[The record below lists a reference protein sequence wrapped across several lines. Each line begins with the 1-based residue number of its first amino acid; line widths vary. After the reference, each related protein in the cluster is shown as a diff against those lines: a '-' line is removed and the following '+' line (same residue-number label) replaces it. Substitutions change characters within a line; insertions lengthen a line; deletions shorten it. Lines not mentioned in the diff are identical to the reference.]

1 MPKRVA
7 VIDLGS
13 NSMRLAIFER
23 TSRFGFY
30 ILAEHKLKIRLANGA
45 YENGGMLQ
53 MSAMQ
58 NALEAF
64 LEFKSLIKSYRA
76 NRVLCVGTSALRD
89 APNKNVFIN
98 MVKKAANIS
107 IRVIDGTSEANFGAI
122 AALNLLAN
130 FTDATTLDI
139 GGGSSELACIK
150 NKKIVDKISL
160 NIGTVRLKEL
170 FFDKR
175 DLSGLE
181 DFIKELIDKIP
192 ADFKNENLIAI
203 GGSGRALSN
212 AIMNLQEYPLKIVHN
227 FIYDYN
233 TYRNFMSQIIRSKA
247 IDLNRFPIKKERY
260 DTIREGVFIFRQIAD
275 FLGAKKIITS
285 GAGVREGVFLS
296 SILGRGTRLPE
307 NFNPSLKSLQDR
319 FSVKNS
325 NNIAK
330 YAKNLFEILSPLH
343 KLEEKYKYLLTNA
356 AKICEIGLKVGFYAK
371 HLHASYL
378 ALNALNYGFKHDEKV
393 LIAAIIALH
402 GKKEL
407 GVEFND
413 IKKLLPGEKIVI
425 WLSFLLEFARILNE
439 NSDKIFALN
448 YNNFNLKI
456 VGAKENLNLK
466 ESIKKLPK
474 PAIFAISLV

>member
-139 GGGSSELACIK
+139 GGGSSELAL
-150 NKKIVDKISL
+150 SL
-160 NIGTVRLKEL
+160 IH
-170 FFDKR
+170 
-175 DLSGLE
+175 
-181 DFIKELIDKIP
+181 I
-192 ADFKNENLIAI
+192 
-203 GGSGRALSN
+203 
-212 AIMNLQEYPLKIVHN
+212 
-227 FIYDYN
+227 
-233 TYRNFMSQIIRSKA
+233 
-247 IDLNRFPIKKERY
+247 
-260 DTIREGVFIFRQIAD
+260 
-275 FLGAKKIITS
+275 
-285 GAGVREGVFLS
+285 
-296 SILGRGTRLPE
+296 
-307 NFNPSLKSLQDR
+307 
-319 FSVKNS
+319 
-325 NNIAK
+325 
-330 YAKNLFEILSPLH
+330 
-343 KLEEKYKYLLTNA
+343 
-356 AKICEIGLKVGFYAK
+356 
-371 HLHASYL
+371 
-378 ALNALNYGFKHDEKV
+378 
-393 LIAAIIALH
+393 
-402 GKKEL
+402 
-407 GVEFND
+407 
-413 IKKLLPGEKIVI
+413 
-425 WLSFLLEFARILNE
+425 
-439 NSDKIFALN
+439 
-448 YNNFNLKI
+448 
-456 VGAKENLNLK
+456 
-466 ESIKKLPK
+466 
-474 PAIFAISLV
+474 